1 MNKDTTRRANRA
13 GLIVK
18 TCRRGSILIDPATG
32 DSVYDGNRSTKS
44 WHKERELESFLRRRE
59 RAGVR

>member
-1 MNKDTTRRANRA
+1 MNNTTKRRASRA

-18 TCRRGSILIDPATG
+18 NYRRGLVLIDPTTG

-44 WHKERELESFLRRRE
+44 WHKEREIESFLRRRE